1 MAVGGTVSSTRS
13 APGVRSAI
21 VVLAVFVAFTAGA
34 VASWESFGSTAGPSF
49 FYPSA
54 GVTAAALMLT
64 RRTLWPGIIAAVVA
78 AELLVDTL
86 YGNPLPLSVAFA
98 VSNVVEPLVGAS
110 IVLAW
115 CGGRPD
121 LSKRHDYLAFLMG
134 ACVAGPFVG
143 GLIGGTASA
152 VNAGLPWLGMAVTW
166 WSGDALGVLV
176 VASPLLLWRTQSH
189 ILRRR
194 PWEMA
199 AVLAATAALSV
210 ATFWVEVPPSVLLL
224 PLLALAAFRLN
235 MLGVALA
242 GVVAAFLGNIMT
254 TRGYGLFASLDV
266 SQAARVWLTQAFLA
280 TIIVVAMLIGQEAAA
295 RLTAQREQEIEHR
308 ERVRLETLAWLAQ
321 ELFSAL
327 TPRDIGEALESHV
340 LHEAG
345 ATALSLGLISSDGRS
360 IEWITAS
367 GYPPSMVEAFRDGVA
382 LSERSVAT
390 DVIRLGNPVVV
401 RTASEYLDAYPD
413 RAHWLTAGPVE
424 SLVGWP
430 LTSGGDPFGSLQL
443 VWSDMQPLDT
453 AQLAYVSA
461 VASLVSQALVRARI
475 YADEHSRAAVLH
487 SVAQPVV
494 QVEVTGL
501 EYRALYEPDDAT
513 HGLGGDWY
521 SVLPLPADRTY
532 LSVGDVI
539 GHGLTAVEDMAQ
551 LRSTGNAYAYQG
563 LRPAHLLS
571 DLNRFAGAF
580 IRGEFATTLVAIF
593 DPVTCSLSYS
603 SAGHPPA
610 LLRRAGTGEV
620 VRLSDAEGPV
630 LGPFADSMFGEQTV
644 RLHPGDVVVM
654 YTDGLVEHHGHNV
667 QAGIAHLEQ
676 VLTHWP
682 PDALLDCEALAESV
696 APSPHADDICLL
708 VVRVAVA

>member
-1 MAVGGTVSSTRS
+1 MRS
-13 APGVRSAI
+13 GA
-21 VVLAVFVAFTAGA
+21 VVLAVFLAFTAGA

-64 RRTLWPGIIAAVVA
+64 RRALWPGIIAAVVA

-98 VSNVVEPLVGAS
+98 VSNAVEPLVGAS

-115 CGGRPD
+115 CGGGPD
-121 LSKRHDYLAFLMG
+121 LRKRHDYIAFLVG
-134 ACVAGPFVG
+134 ACVAGPFIG

-152 VNAGLPWLGMAVTW
+152 VNAGAPWLGMAVTW

-176 VASPLLLWRTQSH
+176 VASPLLLWRTQSR

-199 AVLAATAALSV
+199 AVLATTAGLSV

-254 TRGYGLFASLDV
+254 TRGYGLFASLDI
-266 SQAARVWLTQAFLA
+266 SQSARVWLTQAFLA

-321 ELFSAL
+321 ELFIAL

-345 ATALSLGLISSDGRS
+345 ATALSLGLVSSDGRS

-367 GYPPSMVEAFRDGVA
+367 GYPPSMVEAFRGGVA

-401 RTASEYLDAYPD
+401 RTASEYLDAYPG
-413 RAHWLTAGPVE
+413 RAHWLTVAPVE

-443 VWSDMQPLDT
+443 VWSDPQPLDT

-521 SVLPLPADRTY
+521 SVLPLPGDRTY

-563 LRPAHLLS
+563 LRPARLLS
-571 DLNRFAGAF
+571 DLNRFAGAL

-593 DPVTCSLSYS
+593 DPATQSLSYS

-610 LLRRAGTGEV
+610 LLRRADTGEV
-620 VRLSDAEGPV
+620 IRLSDVEGPV

-644 RLHPGDVVVM
+644 LLHPGDVVVM
-654 YTDGLVEHHGHNV
+654 YTDGLVEHHGHSV

-682 PDALLDCEALAESV
+682 PHALLDCEALAESV
-696 APSPHADDICLL
+696 APSPHIDDICLL
-708 VVRVAVA
+708 VVRVAAA